1 MLQTKFCYILVEEI
15 EDLHKQYVTALV
27 QLYDKYNPVYGDTNI
42 SLNIVWYITIFLLI
56 FCDLLLQILI
66 VFISFIYYL
75 QICL

>member
-42 SLNIVWYITIFLLI
+42 SLNIVW
-56 FCDLLLQILI
+56 DILRYFSWYF
-66 VFISFIYYL
+66 VIYCCKY
-75 QICL
+75 